1 MVSMHIGIL
10 GKLKVPHCNIMA
22 KEHLLCNIIANIL
35 KISQIRNLIALHEFS
50 NPATDPNRLKL
61 DGVMP
66 EIDNLLLFI
75 IF

>member
-1 MVSMHIGIL
+1 
-10 GKLKVPHCNIMA
+10 MA